1 MLQYHDR
8 LLIPK
13 LFMPSVLSIPFP
25 SFPSIECFRALCWF
39 MTWKKILRNNKG
51 STISLFAKNVFLID
65 WEFLCQ
71 TCLGIEEDTTD
82 SSRLLVSSLFRL
94 LSLKA
99 STSSSSDQLDP
110 FQKETFIFLWLRLQ
124 NQLQVLLMKNCF
136 V

>member
-25 SFPSIECFRALCWF
+25 SFPSIECFQSIMLIYDMEKNRQ
-39 MTWKKILRNNKG
+39 LRNIKG

-99 STSSSSDQLDP
+99 STSSSSDQLNQ
-110 FQKETFIFLWLRLQ
+110 FQVKLIIFYDFNFKALSIS
-124 NQLQVLLMKNCF
+124 
-136 V
+136 